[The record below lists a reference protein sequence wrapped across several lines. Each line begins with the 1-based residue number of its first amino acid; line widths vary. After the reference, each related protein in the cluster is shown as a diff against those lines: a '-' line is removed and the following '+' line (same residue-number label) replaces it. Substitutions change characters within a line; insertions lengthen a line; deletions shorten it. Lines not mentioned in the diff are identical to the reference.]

1 MHAATSYQEAP
12 SRLQGIKGAFKGERA
27 IRLLALSAA
36 LLLMLLGLALPLI
49 TMLMK
54 SLQNSAGDFIGLANY
69 RHYFD
74 TPALAGSIVN
84 SLKIALISTLI
95 VVGLAFVSAYGL
107 TRTCMPGKKLFR
119 MITLLPILAPSLL
132 PAISLVYMF
141 GNQGYLKG
149 LLQDSSIY
157 GPIGIVLGMCF
168 WVFPHALMILVTAL
182 STSDAR
188 MYEAARAMKTP
199 QWRTFLTITLPGIR
213 YGLISCAF
221 VVFTLTITDF
231 GVPKVIGGQYNL
243 LATDIYKQ
251 VVGQQNFQMGAVVS
265 VILLLPALFTFIADR
280 WVQRRQTAQLS
291 SRAVPYQPS
300 PSPLRDWLL
309 ALFCYAIAG
318 LILLVIGTAVYAS
331 FIQFWPYSLN
341 FTLRHYQFDGL
352 GGSGWESW
360 FNSLKLAFSVAVIG
374 TLVIF
379 TNAWLVE
386 KSRDFGWLRQL
397 VHLFAILPMAVP
409 GMVLGL
415 AYIFFFNHPDN
426 PLNVIYG
433 TLAIMVLNTLIHF
446 YTVCHLTSMTAL
458 KQLDPEFESVGASL
472 KVPFWTTY
480 TRVTLPVSLP
490 AVLDISVYLFVNAM
504 TTVSAVIFLY
514 GPDTRLASVSVLHLD
529 EAGYFA
535 SAAAMAVLILLTSL
549 VVKILHAGLS
559 WLLLRK
565 AQSWR
570 QR

>member
-1 MHAATSYQEAP
+1 MSASTSV
-12 SRLQGIKGAFKGERA
+12 FKLPLLSFKWNSETLLKLLF
-27 IRLLALSAA
+27 LLAA
-36 LLLMLLGLALPLI
+36 LALMMIGLALPLY

-54 SLQNSAGDFIGLANY
+54 SLQNSAGDFIGLSNY
-69 RHYFD
+69 QHYFS
-74 TPALAGSIVN
+74 TPALANSIIN
-84 SLKIALISTLI
+84 SFFIAFLTMVI
-95 VVGLAFVSAYGL
+95 VVSLAFMCAYGI

-119 MITLLPILAPSLL
+119 VMTLLPILAPSLL
-132 PAISLVYMF
+132 PAISLVYIF
-141 GNQGYLKG
+141 GTQGYLKELIG
-149 LLQDSSIY
+149 SASIY
-157 GPIGIVLGMCF
+157 GPIGIVIGMCF
-168 WVFPHALMILVTAL
+168 WIFPHALMILVTAL
-182 STSDAR
+182 SNSDAR
-188 MYEAARAMKTP
+188 LYEAAKAMKTSGL
-199 QWRTFLTITLPGIR
+199 RTFMTVTLPGVR
-213 YGLISCAF
+213 YGLMSCSF
-221 VVFTLTITDF
+221 VVFTLAITDF

-265 VILLLPALFTFIADR
+265 VILLLPAVFTFIADR

-291 SRAVPYQPS
+291 ARAVPYQPE
-300 PSPLRDWLL
+300 PSKLRDWTFALL
-309 ALFCYAIAG
+309 CYSVAAF
-318 LILLVIGTAVYAS
+318 ILLIIGTAVYAS
-331 FIQFWPYSLN
+331 LIQFWPYNLS
-341 FTLRHYQFDGL
+341 FTLQHYRFDGL

-360 FNSLKLAFSVAVIG
+360 FNSLKMAGGVAVIG

-386 KSRDFGWLRQL
+386 KSKEFPVLRQS
-397 VHLFAILPMAVP
+397 VHLFSILPMAVP

-415 AYIFFFNHPDN
+415 AYIFFFNHPSN
-426 PLNVIYG
+426 PLNFIYG
-433 TLAIMVLNTLIHF
+433 TLAILILNTLIHF

-472 KVPFWTTY
+472 KVPFWRTY

-504 TTVSAVIFLY
+504 TTVSAVVFLY

-535 SAAAMAVLILLTSL
+535 SAAAMAVLILLTSM
-549 VVKILHAGLS
+549 VVKLLHAGLTFF
-559 WLLLRK
+559 LLRK
-565 AQSWR
+565 AQVWR